1 MARSTTTDRGR
12 GAARAA
18 GPVQV
23 APGIVQV
30 AGSGLSH
37 PWDGGAF
44 LLTGPRPFLVDAGTP
59 RGFAAVRRNI
69 EAAGVDVDDI
79 EAVIAT
85 HGHYDHVGAAAR
97 LAELG
102 VPLWIHGDDRA
113 PVESGDPVRTTA
125 GLLYRTAFPPA
136 SVGAELFDGDVF
148 DTGTQRI
155 TVVHTPGHTPGS
167 VCVLVEHLDR
177 APVLLAGD
185 TLWGGWHPQVSCDLE
200 TWARSLERLTG
211 LDFDGYAFGHGE
223 ARLSTGGPAKVSE
236 ALHRFGY
243 YLDPWFVTPPDAVG
257 RAGAHGQAEAS
268 PPTQVA

>member
-1 MARSTTTDRGR
+1 MGSSTPTDRA
-12 GAARAA
+12 GATRAE

-23 APGIVQV
+23 AAGIVQV

-59 RGFAAVRRNI
+59 RGFDAVRRNL
-69 EAAGVDVDDI
+69 EAAGVRVEDL

-97 LAELG
+97 FAEHG

-113 PVESGDPVRTTA
+113 AVEQGDPVRTTA
-125 GLLYRTAFPPA
+125 GLLYRTAFPPTR
-136 SVGAELFDGDVF
+136 VGAELFDGDDF
-148 DTGTQRI
+148 DTGTQRL

-177 APVLLAGD
+177 PPVLLAGD
-185 TLWGGWHPQVSCDLE
+185 TLWGGWHPRVSCDLE
-200 TWARSLERLTG
+200 TWARSLERLTT
-211 LDFDGYAFGHGE
+211 LDFDGYLFGHGE
-223 ARLSTGGPAKVSE
+223 ARLSTGGPARVSE

-243 YLDPWFVTPPDAVG
+243 YLDPWFVPPADVVHLADP
-257 RAGAHGQAEAS
+257 AQAEAS